1 MLKNDFYLN
10 AIKELTSC
18 GKFKISLGL
27 ERVLK
32 ILNIFD
38 NPQKKLKVIHVA
50 GTNGKGST
58 CAMLAKVLECSG
70 YKTGLYTSPHLIEYT
85 ERLKINDIEIA
96 ETDFGFLALKVIEA
110 ANLNNIDPTE
120 FEILTVMAFLYF
132 HENNVDIAIIETGLG
147 GRLDA
152 TNVVN
157 NPLMSIITSIDLDHT
172 DRLGETIEQIAFEK
186 AGIVKAFSPLI
197 TLNNNKGLE
206 VIKQIC
212 SEKSAPLCLS
222 DSSNFTLFD
231 DEVITPIGNFNIA
244 LKGIWQLKNLSL
256 VFEAIK
262 LLKEQNFNITND
274 FLSEGLHK
282 VKWNARF
289 QHIKDQNI
297 IIDGAHNPS
306 AAKQLRET
314 LDLYF
319 PEEKRIWVYS
329 TLANKNYIEVLSLL
343 IKENDI
349 VICSRTSSSI
359 NSADP
364 NDLKTA
370 VLNLMKEKI
379 VVKCNTTIH
388 SAINEAKKIRKNNE
402 LIIVAGSLY
411 SAGEA
416 LFYINQCPSRADISK
431 KNSY

>member
-1 MLKNDFYLN
+1 MLKNDFYSK

-32 ILNIFD
+32 LLNIFD
-38 NPQKKLKVIHVA
+38 NPQKKLKIIHVA

-58 CAMLAKVLECSG
+58 CAMLAKILECGG

-85 ERLKINDIEIA
+85 ERLKINDIEISKK
-96 ETDFGFLALKVIEA
+96 DFGDLTLKVIETA
-110 ANLNNIDPTE
+110 SNNNIDPTE

-132 HENNVDIAIIETGLG
+132 YEKNVDIAIIETGLG

-152 TNVVN
+152 TNVVI
-157 NPLMSIITSIDLDHT
+157 NPLISIITSIDLDHT
-172 DRLGETIEQIAFEK
+172 DRLGETIEQIASEK
-186 AGIVKAFSPLI
+186 AGIIKDFCPLV
-197 TLNNNKGLE
+197 TLKNNKGLD

-212 SEKSAPLCLS
+212 REKSASIHLS
-222 DSSNFTLFD
+222 DYSDYTLSGKL
-231 DEVITPIGNFNIA
+231 VRTPVGDFNLS
-244 LKGIWQLKNLSL
+244 LKGLWQLKNLSL
-256 VFEAIK
+256 VLEAVN
-262 LLKEQNFNITND
+262 LLKKQKFNITSKS
-274 FLSEGLHK
+274 LSDGLNK

-289 QHIKDQNI
+289 QYIKEQNI

-306 AAKQLRET
+306 AAKQLRES

-329 TLANKNYIEVLSLL
+329 SLSNKNYSEVLSLL
-343 IKENDI
+343 IKESDI
-349 VICSRTSSSI
+349 VICTKVSSSI

-364 NDLKTA
+364 QELKTT
-370 VLNLMKEKI
+370 VLNLLSDKI
-379 VVKCNTTIH
+379 VAKCNTTIH
-388 SAINEAKKIRKNNE
+388 SAIIEAKEIRKNNE

-416 LFYINQCPSRADISK
+416 LFYIKQ
-431 KNSY
+431 